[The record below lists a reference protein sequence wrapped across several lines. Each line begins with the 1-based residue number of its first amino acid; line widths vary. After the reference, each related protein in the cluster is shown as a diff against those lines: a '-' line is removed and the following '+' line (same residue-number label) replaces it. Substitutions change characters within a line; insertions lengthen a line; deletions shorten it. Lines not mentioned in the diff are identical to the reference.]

1 MAKDVFHQ
9 QVKKAL
15 IKDGWII
22 THDPFTIR
30 ISEAI
35 KLQIDLAAENAIAA
49 ERNIEKI
56 MDKIERYR
64 QFIKQVL
71 SEHQQIASNTDTV
84 NSQLILDNEN
94 DHYQLAYVGWQGDK
108 RVFGPVMHFD
118 IQNGKIWIQYNG
130 TEESVAERLVKLG
143 VPSSDIVIG
152 FHSPFKRQFTS
163 YAVE

>member
-1 MAKDVFHQ
+1 
-9 QVKKAL
+9 
-15 IKDGWII
+15 
-22 THDPFTIR
+22 
-30 ISEAI
+30 
-35 KLQIDLAAENAIAA
+35 
-49 ERNIEKI
+49 

-64 QFIKQVL
+64 QLIKQLL
-71 SEHQQIASNTDTV
+71 SEHQQIASNTDTG

-118 IQNGKIWIQYNG
+118 IQNEKIWIQYNG
-130 TEESVAERLVKLG
+130 TEESVAERLVELG
-143 VPSSDIVIG
+143 VPHSDIVIG